1 MLFPRNHHRST
12 IVQRWRV
19 HCKAKKIKYLLEVL
33 MERFPITK
41 YGYEKLQAEIKQL
54 KTVERPS
61 VIQAIAEAR
70 ELGDLSENAEYHAA
84 REKQGFIE
92 GRIMD
97 LEGKF
102 SRAEIIEPSQTKG
115 TTVKF
120 GATIVLYDTENESK
134 VKYQIVGE
142 YEADLSKSMISL
154 NSPIARAT
162 IGKEVN
168 DTIEVATPAGLKT
181 YEIEEVLYE

>member
-1 MLFPRNHHRST
+1 
-12 IVQRWRV
+12 
-19 HCKAKKIKYLLEVL
+19 

-54 KTVERPS
+54 KTVERPN

-97 LEGKF
+97 LEDKF
-102 SRAEIIEPSQTKG
+102 ARAEIIEPAQTKG
-115 TTVKF
+115 SSIRF
-120 GATIVLYDTENESK
+120 GATIVLFDTETENK
-134 VKYQIVGE
+134 VKFQIVGE
-142 YEADLSKSMISL
+142 YEADLSKGMISL
-154 NSPIARAT
+154 NSPIARAS

-168 DTIEVATPAGLKT
+168 DTIEVATPAGLKV
-181 YEIEEVLYE
+181 YDIDEVLYE